1 MQAYQFND
9 EQFIAGHWLKGTS
22 THTLNN
28 LNPYTQELILK
39 LQAASLVDVDSAYSA
54 AERSFTTWSQTL
66 PSERKSIILRV
77 LDVVKNRREEIIDWL
92 IQESG
97 STRFKAN
104 IEVDAVLGIINEAIT
119 FPERM
124 EIQKLQSIDPTRK
137 SHVVRKALGVIAV
150 ISPWNFPF
158 HLSMRSV
165 VTALAIGNCVV
176 LKPASDTPIT
186 GGMLLAKIF
195 EEAGLPEGVFSVV
208 AGLGGEIGDYF
219 VEHDTPKMISFTGS
233 TLVGKRVGQ
242 LAVGGSHLKRIAL
255 ELGGN
260 APLVVLDDADLD
272 LAVELAMM
280 GRFLHQGQICMST
293 NRVIV
298 DAKVYDTF
306 VEKLVIRTK
315 NIVYGDP
322 EQEDTLIGPIIN
334 GAQVEKIK
342 HIIAQA
348 LQEGTKLIVR
358 GDIQY
363 NVVPPHIFIDVNP
376 ESSLAKE
383 ESFGPVLPIIKAQDE
398 ADALRLANNTA
409 YGLSSAVCTT
419 DLERGT
425 RFAMQIDAGMTHI
438 NSITV
443 ADQPNAPFGGERNS
457 GLGRFNGQ
465 WILDEFSRTHWLTL
479 PNSHVK

>member
-22 THTLNN
+22 THTLHN

-92 IQESG
+92 IQESD

-272 LAVELAMM
+272 LAVELAVV

>member
-1 MQAYQFND
+1 
-9 EQFIAGHWLKGTS
+9 
-22 THTLNN
+22 
-28 LNPYTQELILK
+28 
-39 LQAASLVDVDSAYSA
+39 
-54 AERSFTTWSQTL
+54 
-66 PSERKSIILRV
+66 
-77 LDVVKNRREEIIDWL
+77 
-92 IQESG
+92 
-97 STRFKAN
+97 
-104 IEVDAVLGIINEAIT
+104 
-119 FPERM
+119 
-124 EIQKLQSIDPTRK
+124 
-137 SHVVRKALGVIAV
+137 
-150 ISPWNFPF
+150 
-158 HLSMRSV
+158 
-165 VTALAIGNCVV
+165 
-176 LKPASDTPIT
+176 
-186 GGMLLAKIF
+186 
-195 EEAGLPEGVFSVV
+195 
-208 AGLGGEIGDYF
+208 
-219 VEHDTPKMISFTGS
+219 
-233 TLVGKRVGQ
+233 
-242 LAVGGSHLKRIAL
+242 
-255 ELGGN
+255 
-260 APLVVLDDADLD
+260 
-272 LAVELAMM
+272 
-280 GRFLHQGQICMST
+280 MST

-358 GDIQY
+358 GDIQD
-363 NVVPPHIFIDVNP
+363 NMVPPHIFIDVNP

>member
-1 MQAYQFND
+1 MGERMPAYQFSD
-9 EQFIAGHWLKGTS
+9 QQFIAGHWLKGTS

-28 LNPYTQELILK
+28 LNPYNQELILK
-39 LQAASLVDVDSAYSA
+39 LQAASIVDVDSAYSA
-54 AERSFTTWSQTL
+54 AERSFVTWSQTS

-104 IEVDAVLGIINEAIT
+104 IEVDAVLGIINEAVT

-124 EIQKLQSIDPTRK
+124 ETQELHSTDSGRK
-137 SHVVRKALGVIAV
+137 SYAIRKPLGVIAV

-165 VTALAIGNCVV
+165 VTAIAIGNCMV

-186 GGMLLAKIF
+186 GGLLLAKIF
-195 EEAGLPEGVFSVV
+195 EEAGILQGVFSVV
-208 AGLGGEIGDYF
+208 AGLGSEIGDYF
-219 VEHDTPKMISFTGS
+219 VEHDTSKMISFTGS

-242 LAVGGSHLKRIAL
+242 LAVGGNHLKRIAL

-272 LAVELAMM
+272 LAVELAVM

-298 DAKVYDTF
+298 DAKIYDAF
-306 VEKLVIRTK
+306 VGKLLIRTQD
-315 NIVYGDP
+315 IVYGDP
-322 EQEDTLIGPIIN
+322 DQADTIIGPIIN
-334 GAQVEKIK
+334 SSQVEKIK
-342 HIIAQA
+342 YIIDQA
-348 LQEGTKLIVR
+348 LQQGTKLILR
-358 GDIQY
+358 GKIQG
-363 NVVPPHIFIDVNP
+363 NIIPPHIFIDVDP

-383 ESFGPVLPIIKAQDE
+383 ESFGPVLPVIKAQNE
-398 ADALRLANNTA
+398 ADALRLANDTA
-409 YGLSSAVCTT
+409 YGLSSAVCTA
-419 DLERGT
+419 DIERGT

-443 ADQPNAPFGGERNS
+443 ADQPNAPFGEEKNS

-465 WILDEFSRTHWLTL
+465 WILEEFSHTRWFTV
-479 PNSHVK
+479 PS

>member
-1 MQAYQFND
+1 MDERMQAYQFSD
-9 EQFIAGHWLKGTS
+9 QQFIAGHWLKGTS

-39 LQAASLVDVDSAYSA
+39 LQAASIVDVDSAYSA
-54 AERSFTTWSQTL
+54 AERSFVTWSQTS
-66 PSERKSIILRV
+66 PSERKNIILRV
-77 LDVVKNRREEIIDWL
+77 YDVVKNRREEIIDWL

-97 STRFKAN
+97 STRLKAN
-104 IEVDAVLGIINEAIT
+104 IEVDAVLGIINEAVT

-124 EIQKLQSIDPTRK
+124 EAQELHSTDPSRK
-137 SHVVRKALGVIAV
+137 SYAIRKPLGVIAV

-165 VTALAIGNCVV
+165 VTAIAIGNCVV

-186 GGMLLAKIF
+186 GGLLLAKIF
-195 EEAGLPEGVFSVV
+195 EEAAVPQGVFSVV

-242 LAVGGSHLKRIAL
+242 LAVGGNHLKRIAL

-272 LAVELAMM
+272 LAVELAVM

-298 DAKVYDTF
+298 DAKIYDAF
-306 VEKLVIRTK
+306 VGKLLIRTQD
-315 NIVYGDP
+315 IVYGDP
-322 EQEDTLIGPIIN
+322 DQANTLIGPIIN
-334 GAQVEKIK
+334 SSQVEKIK
-342 HIIAQA
+342 HIIDQA
-348 LQEGTKLIVR
+348 LQQGTKLILR
-358 GDIQY
+358 GKIQG
-363 NVVPPHIFIDVNP
+363 NIIPPHIFIDVDP

-383 ESFGPVLPIIKAQDE
+383 ESFGPVLPVIKAHNE
-398 ADALRLANNTA
+398 SDALRLANDTA
-409 YGLSSAVCTT
+409 YGLSSAVCTA
-419 DLERGT
+419 DIERGT

-438 NSITV
+438 NAITV
-443 ADQPNAPFGGERNS
+443 ADQPNAPFGGEKNS

-465 WILDEFSRTHWLTL
+465 WILEEFSHTHWLTV
-479 PNSHVK
+479 PG